1 MPDFV
6 RGNDMPDFE
15 MRNICK
21 SFPGVK
27 ALDNA
32 NFNADRGD
40 IVALLGE
47 NGAGK
52 STLIKVLCG
61 EHKPDSGEIFFEGK
75 KLEIHSTRD
84 AIQQKICA
92 VYQELSLV
100 PELTIA
106 ENMFLGFYEVDSL
119 RRVNYQK
126 LEKRTK
132 ELFKKYEADD
142 LDPRM
147 KVKELSLAQKQV
159 LEILKALNR
168 DGDIIVFDEA
178 TSALSD
184 KNAKWLMNIIRRL
197 AKEGKVIIFISHRL
211 DEIRSLCSRVIVYRA
226 GTDVADLK
234 IEDADSD
241 QLVSLMLGR
250 EIGGYYPQ
258 KENFVREEEVLVSLK
273 NVSSGHTL
281 KNVNLNLR
289 AGEILGVGGLA
300 GQGQSELFKCLFGL
314 LPYNGEIMVK
324 NKEIRMNHTATAMK
338 QGIALIPEERGLQG
352 AVLKQSVRENIVLAS
367 LDKICNGLF
376 LSKAKEGE
384 IVGRSMKALSIKAE
398 SPETL
403 VGTLSG
409 GNQQKVVLAK
419 SLAMEPDI
427 ILMYDITRGV
437 DVGTKKEM
445 FNMTKQYAKEGKAI
459 LFYSTDS
466 EELVNVCNSVVVMNN
481 GMIAG
486 RLDGEMST
494 RENIIR
500 LSVGEEAVSKEENDE
515 EN

>member
-1 MPDFV
+1 MS
-6 RGNDMPDFE
+6 DFE
-15 MRNICK
+15 MKNICK
-21 SFPGVK
+21 AFPGVK

-61 EHKPDSGEIFFEGK
+61 EYKADSGEIYFEGK
-75 KLEIHSTRD
+75 KLDITSTKN
-84 AIQQKICA
+84 AIEQKICA

-106 ENMFLGFYEVDSL
+106 ENLFLGFYETNKL
-119 RRVNYQK
+119 RRVNYK
-126 LEKRTK
+126 ELEKKTL
-132 ELFKKYEADD
+132 ELFIKYDLEP
-142 LDPRM
+142 LDPGT
-147 KVKELSLAQKQV
+147 KVKTLSLSQKQV

-168 DGDIIVFDEA
+168 NGDIIIFDEA

-197 AKEGKVIIFISHRL
+197 SGEKKVIIFISHRL
-211 DEIRSLCSRVIVYRA
+211 DEIRTLCNRVIVYRT

-234 IEDADSD
+234 MEEADAD

-250 EIGGYYPQ
+250 EIGGYYPV
-258 KENFVREEEVLVSLK
+258 KENFTQKDQVIISM
-273 NVSSGHTL
+273 
-281 KNVNLNLR
+281 KNVNCGHSLSDITLDVR

-314 LPYNGEIMVK
+314 LPYAGEIKINNRTVK
-324 NKEIRMNHTATAMK
+324 LSSTSKAMK
-338 QGIALIPEERGLQG
+338 EGIALIPEERGTQG
-352 AVLKQSVRENIVLAS
+352 IVLKQSIRENIVLAC
-367 LDKICNGLF
+367 LDKICRGLF
-376 LSKAKEGE
+376 LSKEREEE
-384 IVGRSMKALSIKAE
+384 IVARGMKVLSIKAE

-403 VGTLSG
+403 TGTLSG

-419 SLAMEPDI
+419 ELATEPDI

-445 FNMTKQYAKEGKAI
+445 FHMVKQYAGEGKAI

-466 EELVNVCNSVVVMNN
+466 EELMNVCNSVVIMNN
-481 GMIAG
+481 GRITG
-486 RLDGEMST
+486 RLDDELVS

-500 LSVGEEAVSKEENDE
+500 ISVGEEAV
-515 EN
+515 

>member
-1 MPDFV
+1 
-6 RGNDMPDFE
+6 MPDFE
-15 MRNICK
+15 MKNICK

-32 NFNADRGD
+32 SFRADRGD

-61 EHKPDSGEIFFEGK
+61 EYRADSGDIYFEGK
-75 KLEIHSTRD
+75 KLNITSTRN
-84 AIQQKICA
+84 AIEQKICA

-100 PELTIA
+100 PELSIA
-106 ENMFLGFYEVDSL
+106 ENLFLGFYKTDKL
-119 RRVNYQK
+119 RRVNYRE
-126 LEKRTK
+126 LEEKTTA
-132 ELFKKYEADD
+132 LFHKYD
-142 LDPRM
+142 LEPMDPRI
-147 KVKELSLAQKQV
+147 KVKTLSLSQKQV

-168 DGDIIVFDEA
+168 DGDIIIFDEA

-184 KNAKWLMNIIRRL
+184 KSTKWLMDIIQRL
-197 AKEGKVIIFISHRL
+197 SREKKVIIFISHRL
-211 DEIRSLCSRVIVYRA
+211 DEIKSLCSRVIVYRA

-234 IEDADSD
+234 MEEADSD

-250 EIGGYYPQ
+250 EIGGYYPV
-258 KENFVREEEVLVSLK
+258 KENFVDKENVVVSLK
-273 NVSSGHTL
+273 NVNCGHSL
-281 KNVNLNLR
+281 SKINLDIK

-314 LPYNGEIMVK
+314 IPYTGEIIIKGQGVK
-324 NKEIRMNHTATAMK
+324 LNSTSKAMK
-338 QGIALIPEERGLQG
+338 EGIALIPEERGSQG
-352 AVLKQSVRENIVLAS
+352 IVLKQSIRENIVLAC
-367 LDKICNGLF
+367 LDKICKGLF
-376 LSKAKEGE
+376 LSKEREEK
-384 IVGRSMKALSIKAE
+384 IVAHGMKSLSIKAE

-403 VGTLSG
+403 TGTLSG

-419 SLAMEPDI
+419 ELATEPDI

-445 FNMTKQYAKEGKAI
+445 FNMIKQYAKEGKAI

-466 EELVNVCNSVVVMNN
+466 EELMNVCNSVIIMNN
-481 GMIAG
+481 GTITG
-486 RLDGEMST
+486 RLDDELIS

-500 LSVGEEAVSKEENDE
+500 ISVGEEAI
-515 EN
+515 

>member
-1 MPDFV
+1 
-6 RGNDMPDFE
+6 MPDFE

-27 ALDNA
+27 ALDDA
-32 NFNADRGD
+32 SFNADRGD

-75 KLEIHSTRD
+75 KLSIHSTRD
-84 AIQQKICA
+84 AIEQKICA

-106 ENMFLGFYEVDSL
+106 ENMFLGFYEVDGL
-119 RRVNYQK
+119 RRVNYKK
-126 LEKRTK
+126 LEEKT
-132 ELFKKYEADD
+132 EALFEKYGADP
-142 LDPRM
+142 LDPRT

-197 AKEGKVIIFISHRL
+197 AEEGKVIIFISHRL
-211 DEIRSLCSRVIVYRA
+211 DEIRSLCTRVIVYRA

-234 IEDADSD
+234 IEEADSD

-250 EIGGYYPQ
+250 EIGGYYPE
-258 KENFVREEEVLVSLK
+258 KEDFVREDEVLVSLK
-273 NVSSGHTL
+273 NVCSGHSL
-281 KNVNLNLR
+281 KNVNLDLR

-300 GQGQSELFKCLFGL
+300 GQGQSELFQCLFGL
-314 LPYNGEIMVK
+314 LPYTGEIAVR
-324 NKEIRMNHTATAMK
+324 NKTVRMNSTAAAMK
-338 QGIALIPEERGLQG
+338 QGLSLIPEERGIQG
-352 AVLKQSVRENIVLAS
+352 AVLKLSVRENIVLAS
-367 LDKICNGLF
+367 LDKISSGLF
-376 LSKAKEGE
+376 LSRAKESQ
-384 IVGRSMKALSIKAE
+384 IVEQSMKALSVKAE

-419 SLAMEPDI
+419 ALATEPDI

-466 EELVNVCNSVVVMNN
+466 EELVNVCNSVVVMNG

-500 LSVGEEAVSKEENDE
+500 LSVGEEAKEEKDE

>member
-6 RGNDMPDFE
+6 MK
-15 MRNICK
+15 NICK

-32 NFNADRGD
+32 NFNANRGD

-61 EHKPDSGEIFFEGK
+61 EHKPDSGEIFFEGR
-75 KLEIHSTRD
+75 KLSIHSTRD
-84 AIQQKICA
+84 AIEQKICA

-106 ENMFLGFYEVDSL
+106 ENMFLGFYEVDGL
-119 RRVNYQK
+119 RRVNYRK
-126 LEKRTK
+126 LEERTA
-132 ELFKKYEADD
+132 ELFKKYDADY
-142 LDPRM
+142 LNPGM

-184 KNAKWLMNIIRRL
+184 KNARWLMNIIRRL
-197 AKEGKVIIFISHRL
+197 AEEGKVIIFISHRL

-234 IEDADSD
+234 IEEADSD
-241 QLVSLMLGR
+241 QLVALMLGR
-250 EIGGYYPQ
+250 EIGGYYPE
-258 KENFVREEEVLVSLK
+258 KENFVREDEVLVSLK
-273 NVSSGHTL
+273 NVCSGHAL
-281 KNVNLNLR
+281 RNVNLDLR

-314 LPYNGEIMVK
+314 LPYSGEIAIKGKV
-324 NKEIRMNHTATAMK
+324 IRMNNTATAMK
-338 QGIALIPEERGLQG
+338 QSIALIPEERGLQG
-352 AVLKQSVRENIVLAS
+352 VVLKQSVRENIVLAS
-367 LDKICNGLF
+367 LDKIANGLF
-376 LSKAKEGE
+376 LSKAKESAVVDE
-384 IVGRSMKALSIKAE
+384 SMKALSVKAE

-403 VGTLSG
+403 AGTLSG

-419 SLAMEPDI
+419 ALATEPDI

-466 EELVNVCNSVVVMNN
+466 EELVNVCGSVVVMNG

-486 RLDGEMST
+486 RLDGDMST

-500 LSVGEEAVSKEENDE
+500 LSVGEDAKEENDD